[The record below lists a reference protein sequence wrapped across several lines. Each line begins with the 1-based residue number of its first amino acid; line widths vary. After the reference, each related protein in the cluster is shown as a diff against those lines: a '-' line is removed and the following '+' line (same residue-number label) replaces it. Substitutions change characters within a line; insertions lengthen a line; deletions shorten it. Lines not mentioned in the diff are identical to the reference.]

1 MGQAPLFWASSRG
14 HEHVVEMLLKANV
27 DINAKNDIRQTAL
40 HVAAAKGHVGI
51 VSVLVDDW
59 AEVNAM
65 QPLHAAALL
74 NYSDRDMDSGLVGA
88 KIDVNSKDFQGSTPF
103 FYACMR
109 GHEEIAYKLL
119 KAGAEINAKNHRK
132 RTALHTAANFGHK
145 GTVSM
150 LVKCK
155 AQVEAQDCEGNTPL
169 LDACFSGHEEVVAM
183 LFKEGADI
191 RVKNSRSW
199 TALHVAAGN
208 GNTGLVSSLIS
219 WGAEVHTQDTPI
231 LNVKDD
237 KGWTPIFFACYGGH
251 EEVVG
256 VLLSAGAMTNIYSN
270 CKSLSP
276 GLRKPW
282 PLHIACWQG
291 NEKVVLAL
299 LKADAEI
306 NAVTVRDSASC
317 NVCMTKKLVNAE
329 WACADCYDFNLCAP
343 CYFQFSHSGEHHIQ
357 GHTFHKK
364 PGQNAFEIALD
375 YGHIQ
380 IASMLIELGVD
391 SHGCTQLHLFCSGGD
406 TDAVATLLK
415 AGSEVNALDAHGR
428 TPLFY
433 ACDGHED
440 GHNHGGVVRVLLE
453 ARAEVNVRSNDTRTV
468 LHIACRG
475 GQNEI
480 VSMLLDSRA
489 DLDMTDDQG
498 CTPLH
503 LACLACV
510 CQRCRASPTTLIFGC
525 GGEDSW
531 RSTTNVVN
539 TLLMEGA
546 HVNSKQKRTGWTPLM
561 TAASRGFGAKVC
573 LLLEKGVEINARDSN
588 GRTALDYA
596 CEKGGNQGHQDV
608 VKYLLNAGADL
619 GVRTQTGETPLHA
632 TARCPRKKLGVGS
645 GICAEM
651 LINKRPDLIYDVDW
665 NKESA
670 LHFAAKHGHP
680 RVMAVLLKFR
690 ANPNLQNKFS
700 KTPMQLC
707 KAESEENEV
716 AGSSSDFGKVL
727 ILLKEAESSTV
738 PMLTKERLTAHDA
751 AGNTLSLSSRADDE
765 ETMISKT
772 SGVSWIPSRHATQRS
787 VERHISHEECRQAKA
802 NGSVS
807 LAIEFKKNQ
816 ETDAAK
822 VELCRWARR
831 LEEALVGLTAG
842 DSVAKQ
848 VSQDLYRLEIQLN
861 GSKKKG
867 LEIKRWLREQ
877 GYFNHWRRRV
887 MYSQRQKPID
897 SELVVI
903 EGLGDKNLCVIIT
916 CFMRPRNKAPPPR
929 Q

>member
-1 MGQAPLFWASSRG
+1 MLLNSRADLDMTDDQGFTPLHLACWRVTAELDEESALHFEAKHG
-14 HEHVVEMLLKANV
+14 HPCVVEVLLKCRANP
-27 DINAKNDIRQTAL
+27 NLQNKFGKTP
-40 HVAAAKGHVGI
+40 
-51 VSVLVDDW
+51 
-59 AEVNAM
+59 M
-65 QPLHAAALL
+65 QL
-74 NYSDRDMDSGLVGA
+74 
-88 KIDVNSKDFQGSTPF
+88 
-103 FYACMR
+103 
-109 GHEEIAYKLL
+109 
-119 KAGAEINAKNHRK
+119 
-132 RTALHTAANFGHK
+132 
-145 GTVSM
+145 
-150 LVKCK
+150 CK
-155 AQVEAQDCEGNTPL
+155 
-169 LDACFSGHEEVVAM
+169 
-183 LFKEGADI
+183 
-191 RVKNSRSW
+191 
-199 TALHVAAGN
+199 
-208 GNTGLVSSLIS
+208 
-219 WGAEVHTQDTPI
+219 
-231 LNVKDD
+231 
-237 KGWTPIFFACYGGH
+237 
-251 EEVVG
+251 
-256 VLLSAGAMTNIYSN
+256 
-270 CKSLSP
+270 
-276 GLRKPW
+276 
-282 PLHIACWQG
+282 
-291 NEKVVLAL
+291 
-299 LKADAEI
+299 
-306 NAVTVRDSASC
+306 
-317 NVCMTKKLVNAE
+317 
-329 WACADCYDFNLCAP
+329 
-343 CYFQFSHSGEHHIQ
+343 
-357 GHTFHKK
+357 
-364 PGQNAFEIALD
+364 
-375 YGHIQ
+375 GHIQ
-380 IASMLIELGVD
+380 IASTLIQLGVD
-391 SHGCTQLHLFCSGGD
+391 SRGCTQLHHVCYGGD
-406 TDAVATLLK
+406 ADAVATLLK
-415 AGSEVNALDAHGR
+415 AGSEVNALDAQGR

-433 ACDGHED
+433 ACEGHED
-440 GHNHGGVVRVLLE
+440 GHSHEEVMRVLLE

-619 GVRTQTGETPLHA
+619 RVRTQTGETPLHA